1 MPSEPNDPMKRF
13 NFRAAGMIVALLMAV
28 SAALAQDGQLKPAR
42 KQTYKP
48 FDRSYSG
55 VDADYYVL
63 KVDDQEFHL
72 AGHKGE
78 DLTDVAMDLKTPNGL
93 GLLLYD
99 GLNFE
104 TAVCYNYYEG
114 LTPANEWLAM
124 EKLPDS
130 PSEIY
135 FVVYNGGKSVG
146 LVKHGE
152 YVKTDN
158 LKMKPVSPDEVIIQ
172 VDGADAYVMKHIQS
186 IKADRFYPVEKA
198 GK

>member
-1 MPSEPNDPMKRF
+1 MKRL
-13 NFRAAGMIVALLMAV
+13 NFLAAGLVFALLMPVNKAF
-28 SAALAQDGQLKPAR
+28 SQDSPQVKSTVQ
-42 KQTYKP
+42 KSVKP
-48 FDRSYSG
+48 FNRGTSN
-55 VDADYYVL
+55 ADYFVL
-63 KVDDQEFHL
+63 KSDNQEFHL
-72 AGHKGE
+72 AGRKGA
-78 DLTDVAMDLKTPNGL
+78 DLTAVAMDLKTPNGL

-114 LTPANEWLAM
+114 STPLNEWLAM
-124 EKLPDS
+124 ETLPDS

-152 YVKTDN
+152 YVKTSN
-158 LKMKPVSPDEVIIQ
+158 LKMKPTGPDEVIIQ
-172 VDGADAYVMKHIQS
+172 VNGVDAYVMKHIQS
-186 IKADRFYPVEKA
+186 IKADRFYPVDRI